1 MMSHEVFRKHI
12 NNVHSLGFFVRADA
26 TIDLRKHEQ
35 MLFCTLFI
43 SESLE
48 IHEVFCRFYESSNN
62 SAAVQFRTAKMS
74 SDVYLN
80 LQMSKAALEWPLF
93 TGLQDII

>member
-1 MMSHEVFRKHI
+1 MSKDIPGDSNEPLKMMSPKVFRKHA

-26 TIDLRKHEQ
+26 TIDLRKDEQ

-43 SESLE
+43 SETLE

-62 SAAVQFRTAKMS
+62 TAAVPFRT
-74 SDVYLN
+74 
-80 LQMSKAALEWPLF
+80 
-93 TGLQDII
+93 